1 MFIYKVL
8 SSRAATNGVMTICLL
23 LGLLVSGAAV
33 ADNATD
39 KVIDKTDVPAN
50 GVLGRALSAA
60 EVDALDRH
68 IFADGAQLPDGQGSV
83 EAGKEMYQ
91 QQCASCHG
99 GRGEGGRALELV
111 GDRALLVTE
120 FPDKGIGVYWPY
132 APTLFEYIQ
141 RAMPPEN
148 PGLLT
153 NDELYS
159 LIGYLLYLNNLLP
172 DYGTLNRYTLAAI
185 ELPNR
190 DGFVDQ
196 YTFSNELEIEP
207 VK

>member
-1 MFIYKVL
+1 MCICKLLF
-8 SSRAATNGVMTICLL
+8 SRVAIKAVMIHCAM
-23 LGLLVSGAAV
+23 LGLLVSGATV
-33 ADNATD
+33 ADSESDN
-39 KVIDKTDVPAN
+39 VIDAADALAKDVP
-50 GVLGRALSAA
+50 GRPLTSA
-60 EVDALDRH
+60 EIYALDSH
-68 IFADGAQLPDGQGSV
+68 IFADGARLPDGQGSV
-83 EAGKEMYQ
+83 EAGHDVYQ

-111 GDRALLVTE
+111 GDRALLLTE

-141 RAMPPEN
+141 RAMPPDN

-159 LIGYLLYLNNLLP
+159 LIGYLLYLNDLLP
-172 DYGTLNRYTLAAI
+172 ENSTLNRHTLADI

-196 YTFSNELEIEP
+196 FTVSPVELE
-207 VK
+207 K